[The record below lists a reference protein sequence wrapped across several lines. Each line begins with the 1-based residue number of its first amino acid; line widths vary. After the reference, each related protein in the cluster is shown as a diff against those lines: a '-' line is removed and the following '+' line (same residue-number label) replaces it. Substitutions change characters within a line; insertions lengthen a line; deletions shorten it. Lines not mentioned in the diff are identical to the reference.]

1 MKNILLPLILLS
13 LLLTGPAPAQN
24 TISDSVVQIHVTN
37 REPDFSRPWAK
48 GSPKQVSGS
57 GVIIDGK
64 WILTK

>member
-1 MKNILLPLILLS
+1 MKNRLLLVIVLALLPCVS
-13 LLLTGPAPAQN
+13 TSAQDPVSN
-24 TISDSVVQIHVTN
+24 SVVKIHVTN

>member
-1 MKNILLPLILLS
+1 MKNRLLLVTLLGLLPCAS
-13 LLLTGPAPAQN
+13 TSAQDPVSN
-24 TISDSVVQIHVTN
+24 SVVKIHVTN